1 MKLRQLQAFKI
12 VLDEGSITLAAERF
26 GITQP
31 AMSTLIGKLEEEIG
45 FALFDRHKGRLRP
58 TPEAIRFHEEV
69 DQALSGF
76 DKVSRTARDIR
87 DLNTGHLR
95 IASYPGVSFGLLP
108 QVIAEFSRQ
117 HSDVRLSLQT
127 RSSVQVQ
134 EWLASQLFDIGIAEL
149 PIDHPAIDVEPII
162 LDCVCVL
169 PADHPL
175 TSLEA
180 IAPRD
185 LTHYPVISLNPDH
198 MTHFRLKAAFEAAGV
213 AWRPFVEC
221 QLFASAC
228 ALVAEGVGITLADPF
243 TADDFKTRGVELRP
257 FTPAIPFDIGLL
269 YPSLRP
275 RSMLTVAFEKLLKKR
290 LQPYL

>member
-1 MKLRQLQAFKI
+1 M
-12 VLDEGSITLAAERF
+12 
-26 GITQP
+26 
-31 AMSTLIGKLEEEIG
+31 
-45 FALFDRHKGRLRP
+45 
-58 TPEAIRFHEEV
+58 
-69 DQALSGF
+69 
-76 DKVSRTARDIR
+76 
-87 DLNTGHLR
+87 R